1 MVNSF
6 EDGST
11 VATIKN
17 VSDGRSAEKRVTVSV
32 SVQVSI
38 EDIVRY
44 ARECWNP
51 YVADDK
57 TPSVGVHEAAEIW
70 GSINEDLIS
79 ELILGGHVVGSD
91 EDERCESILEQA
103 FVNWAGFST
112 LQRKKRALSRMDA
125 IVEKYEKAQVDCG

>member
-11 VATIKN
+11 VTTIKN
-17 VSDGRSAEKRVTVSV
+17 VFNGRSAEKRVTVNV
-32 SVQVSI
+32 SVEVSI
-38 EDIVRY
+38 ADIVRY
-44 ARECWNP
+44 AKECWNP
-51 YVADDK
+51 YVADEQ

-91 EDERCESILEQA
+91 DDERCESILEQA
-103 FVNWAGFST
+103 FANWAGLTT
-112 LQRKKRALSRMDA
+112 LQRSRRVMSRISA
-125 IVEKYEKAQVDCG
+125 IVEAHEDASK